1 MNRNKEKEK
10 GHLWPVEIGAKL
22 ETSASF
28 ATATVQNSTLASHGD
43 FIPTH
48 TCQVGSLEPGTEAQ
62 SGRHHVSW
70 QEIGEVIKPVSSAG
84 LLCLRQKCWYYLEMT
99 CFHVNMWKR
108 TFICTFSFSDIK
120 NTLDKSRFWF
130 VDAINFGPF
139 FILYISTALL
149 KPFTT
154 DWDLNLCGW
163 DSYPAKSHSTW
174 FQDLVKLRFLMS
186 RGRKNSVRDQAV
198 GKRWLYSDTEST
210 LHTERGHRRGWVR
223 PQSAAWLVFTGWV
236 SSHASEREDCAKCS
250 GEGQRSQDLGLG
262 LLTAPWNCP
271 GASGRAISLAAPGSR
286 SRLVCPLGP
295 VWF

>member
-1 MNRNKEKEK
+1 
-10 GHLWPVEIGAKL
+10 
-22 ETSASF
+22 
-28 ATATVQNSTLASHGD
+28 
-43 FIPTH
+43 
-48 TCQVGSLEPGTEAQ
+48 
-62 SGRHHVSW
+62 
-70 QEIGEVIKPVSSAG
+70 
-84 LLCLRQKCWYYLEMT
+84 MT

-108 TFICTFSFSDIK
+108 TFIYTFSFSEIK

-130 VDAINFGPF
+130 VDAIHFGPF

-163 DSYPAKSHSTW
+163 DSNPAKSHSTW

-210 LHTERGHRRGWVR
+210 LHTEWGHLRAWVRHKVWPGWFSQAGWVHMLVSGR
-223 PQSAAWLVFTGWV
+223 TVPSALGKG
-236 SSHASEREDCAKCS
+236 RDP
-250 GEGQRSQDLGLG
+250 QDLGHRPLLG

-271 GASGRAISLAAPGSR
+271 GASGCAISLAAPGPR
-286 SRLVCPLGP
+286 SSLVCPLGP
-295 VWF
+295 IWF